1 MLMLS
6 NLKRTLGTKFALKTC
21 LRLPF
26 VIMVMIDIN
35 IKPVGDNANRFFV
48 LEAR

>member
-1 MLMLS
+1 MITSKPNGVLVRKVAVAVNML
-6 NLKRTLGTKFALKTC
+6 F
-21 LRLPF
+21 RL
-26 VIMVMIDIN
+26 ITAMIDIN